1 MMSKEEV
8 EQLYEALKRF
18 LSSKCVGCDQCTST
32 EEICNRSAE
41 LKIILREALV
51 KRGIK

>member
-18 LSSKCVGCDQCTST
+18 LSSKCTGCDQCTST
-32 EEICNRSAE
+32 EEICHVAIA
-41 LKIILREALV
+41 LKSSLN
-51 KRGIK
+51 KRIKGGRNE